1 VWLNEEE
8 NEEML
13 EESERDL
20 VHGSGSCCVSLHTCS
35 VHCGLVLSAVNAI
48 VSHADDHASSCVTLC
63 V

>member
-1 VWLNEEE
+1 
-8 NEEML
+8 ML